1 MFSQVPGSQRVCL
14 WISTPV
20 KSLGFEVG
28 YRESAAGAS
37 ALCRTVSDRV
47 AAAGGRVCA
56 AFG

>member
-1 MFSQVPGSQRVCL
+1 MCL

-37 ALCRTVSDRV
+37 ALCHTVIDRV
-47 AAAGGRVCA
+47 AAAGGRVCVCCIRIMVR
-56 AFG
+56 